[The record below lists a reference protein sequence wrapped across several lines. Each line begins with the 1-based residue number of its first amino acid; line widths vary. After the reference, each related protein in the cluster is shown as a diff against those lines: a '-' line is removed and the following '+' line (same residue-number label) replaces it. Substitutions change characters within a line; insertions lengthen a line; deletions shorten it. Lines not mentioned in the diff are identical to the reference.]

1 MPRSSRQTAF
11 MRGWRGCNFRA
22 PDFPNKCCIAGATF
36 TDARTLPAGTLL
48 RPSCRRQREAMMP
61 YRRGGFALTP
71 PSVFIF
77 LISLA
82 FALVAMLVY
91 YTHTPVQIINT
102 SHVFD
107 LLAIAYVVLTIGVL
121 FRRV

>member
-1 MPRSSRQTAF
+1 LH
-11 MRGWRGCNFRA
+11 
-22 PDFPNKCCIAGATF
+22 AGIHVS
-36 TDARTLPAGTLL
+36 
-48 RPSCRRQREAMMP
+48 PSYGQQREAIMP

-82 FALVAMLVY
+82 FAIVAMLVY
-91 YTHTPVQIINT
+91 YTHTPVPIINT

-107 LLAIAYVVLTIGVL
+107 LLAIAYVVLMIGVL

>member
-1 MPRSSRQTAF
+1 MSGQ
-11 MRGWRGCNFRA
+11 
-22 PDFPNKCCIAGATF
+22 
-36 TDARTLPAGTLL
+36 
-48 RPSCRRQREAMMP
+48 QREAVMP

-77 LISLA
+77 LISLTLA
-82 FALVAMLVY
+82 AVAMLVY
-91 YTHTPVQIINT
+91 YAHTPMPIINT

>member
-1 MPRSSRQTAF
+1 MLH
-11 MRGWRGCNFRA
+11 GGCNLA
-22 PDFPNKCCIAGATF
+22 DS
-36 TDARTLPAGTLL
+36 RTLLAGTFDIAV
-48 RPSCRRQREAMMP
+48 SGQQREAVMP

-82 FALVAMLVY
+82 LAMVAMLVY
-91 YTHTPVQIINT
+91 YGHMPVPIINT

>member
-1 MPRSSRQTAF
+1 
-11 MRGWRGCNFRA
+11 
-22 PDFPNKCCIAGATF
+22 
-36 TDARTLPAGTLL
+36 
-48 RPSCRRQREAMMP
+48 MP

-77 LISLA
+77 LVSLA
-82 FALVAMLVY
+82 LALVAMLVY
-91 YTHTPVQIINT
+91 YGRAPVPIINT

-107 LLAIAYVVLTIGVL
+107 LLAIAYVVLTVGVL

>member
-1 MPRSSRQTAF
+1 MLHRR
-11 MRGWRGCNFRA
+11 CNFYRLLHV
-22 PDFPNKCCIAGATF
+22 
-36 TDARTLPAGTLL
+36 ARPYFS
-48 RPSCRRQREAMMP
+48 PSCGRQREAVMP

-82 FALVAMLVY
+82 LALVAMLVY
-91 YTHTPVQIINT
+91 YARTPVPIINT

-121 FRRV
+121 FRCVGVPKPGRSSGKIVIAGL

>member
-1 MPRSSRQTAF
+1 
-11 MRGWRGCNFRA
+11 
-22 PDFPNKCCIAGATF
+22 
-36 TDARTLPAGTLL
+36 LPAGTLL
-48 RPSCRRQREAMMP
+48 SAVVGRQREAIMP

-82 FALVAMLVY
+82 FAIVAMLVY
-91 YTHTPVQIINT
+91 YTHTPVPIINT

-107 LLAIAYVVLTIGVL
+107 LMAIAYVILMIGVL

>member
-1 MPRSSRQTAF
+1 M
-11 MRGWRGCNFRA
+11 
-22 PDFPNKCCIAGATF
+22 
-36 TDARTLPAGTLL
+36 LAGTLDIAV
-48 RPSCRRQREAMMP
+48 SGQQREAVMP

-82 FALVAMLVY
+82 LAMVAMLVY
-91 YTHTPVQIINT
+91 YGHMPVPIINT

>member
-1 MPRSSRQTAF
+1 MLHD
-11 MRGWRGCNFRA
+11 GCNLA
-22 PDFPNKCCIAGATF
+22 DS
-36 TDARTLPAGTLL
+36 RTLLAGTLDIAV
-48 RPSCRRQREAMMP
+48 SGQQREAVMP

-82 FALVAMLVY
+82 LALVAMLVY
-91 YTHTPVQIINT
+91 YGHMPVPIINT

>member
-1 MPRSSRQTAF
+1 
-11 MRGWRGCNFRA
+11 
-22 PDFPNKCCIAGATF
+22 
-36 TDARTLPAGTLL
+36 
-48 RPSCRRQREAMMP
+48 MP

-71 PSVFIF
+71 PSLFIF

-82 FALVAMLVY
+82 LALVAMLMRY
-91 YTHTPVQIINT
+91 MHAPVPIINT

>member
-1 MPRSSRQTAF
+1 MT
-11 MRGWRGCNFRA
+11 
-22 PDFPNKCCIAGATF
+22 IAVSG
-36 TDARTLPAGTLL
+36 
-48 RPSCRRQREAMMP
+48 RQREAIIP

-82 FALVAMLVY
+82 LALVAMLVRY
-91 YTHTPVQIINT
+91 MHAPVPIINA

-107 LLAIAYVVLTIGVL
+107 LLAIAYVVLTIGVV

>member
-1 MPRSSRQTAF
+1 MLIRCLAE
-11 MRGWRGCNFRA
+11 
-22 PDFPNKCCIAGATF
+22 
-36 TDARTLPAGTLL
+36 
-48 RPSCRRQREAMMP
+48 QRETFSEQQREPVMP

-77 LISLA
+77 LVSLA
-82 FALVAMLVY
+82 LAVVAMLVY
-91 YTHTPVQIINT
+91 YAHTPMPIINT

>member
-1 MPRSSRQTAF
+1 MLHRR
-11 MRGWRGCNFRA
+11 CNLV
-22 PDFPNKCCIAGATF
+22 GVY
-36 TDARTLPAGTLL
+36 TLPAGTF
-48 RPSCRRQREAMMP
+48 SIAVSGQQREAIMP

-82 FALVAMLVY
+82 LALVAMLVY
-91 YTHTPVQIINT
+91 YTHTPVPIINT

>member
-1 MPRSSRQTAF
+1 MLH
-11 MRGWRGCNFRA
+11 GGCNLA
-22 PDFPNKCCIAGATF
+22 DS
-36 TDARTLPAGTLL
+36 RTLHAGTFDIAV
-48 RPSCRRQREAMMP
+48 SGQQREAVMP

-82 FALVAMLVY
+82 LALVAMLVY
-91 YTHTPVQIINT
+91 YGHMPVPIINT

>member
-1 MPRSSRQTAF
+1 
-11 MRGWRGCNFRA
+11 
-22 PDFPNKCCIAGATF
+22 
-36 TDARTLPAGTLL
+36 
-48 RPSCRRQREAMMP
+48 MP

-71 PSVFIF
+71 PSLFIF

-82 FALVAMLVY
+82 LALVAMLVRY
-91 YTHTPVQIINT
+91 MHAPVPIINT

>member
-1 MPRSSRQTAF
+1 LHVA
-11 MRGWRGCNFRA
+11 
-22 PDFPNKCCIAGATF
+22 
-36 TDARTLPAGTLL
+36 
-48 RPSCRRQREAMMP
+48 CRNIRIGVSGQQREAMMP

-71 PSVFIF
+71 PSLFIF
-77 LISLA
+77 FISLA
-82 FALVAMLVY
+82 LALVAMLVR
-91 YTHTPVQIINT
+91 YTHAPVPIINA

>member
-1 MPRSSRQTAF
+1 MKIDLFDFDLSAVFGRQVE
-11 MRGWRGCNFRA
+11 
-22 PDFPNKCCIAGATF
+22 
-36 TDARTLPAGTLL
+36 
-48 RPSCRRQREAMMP
+48 EANMP

-82 FALVAMLVY
+82 FAIVALLVY
-91 YTHTPVQIINT
+91 YTHTPIPIINN

-107 LLAIAYVVLTIGVL
+107 LMAIAYVILMIGVL

>member
-1 MPRSSRQTAF
+1 
-11 MRGWRGCNFRA
+11 MRGWRGCNSRS
-22 PDFPNKCCIAGATF
+22 PDSNTTNVALQVQPLLMLVRC
-36 TDARTLPAGTLL
+36 LPAVSGQ
-48 RPSCRRQREAMMP
+48 QREAVMP

-77 LISLA
+77 LVSLA
-82 FALVAMLVY
+82 LAAVAMLVY
-91 YTHTPVQIINT
+91 YAHTPMPIINT

>member
-1 MPRSSRQTAF
+1 MLSGRRNLSRRLHVA
-11 MRGWRGCNFRA
+11 
-22 PDFPNKCCIAGATF
+22 
-36 TDARTLPAGTLL
+36 
-48 RPSCRRQREAMMP
+48 CRNIGVGVSGQQWESLMP

-77 LISLA
+77 LVSLA
-82 FALVAMLVY
+82 LALLAMLVRY
-91 YTHTPVQIINT
+91 AHAPVPIINA

-107 LLAIAYVVLTIGVL
+107 VLAIAYVVLTIGVL